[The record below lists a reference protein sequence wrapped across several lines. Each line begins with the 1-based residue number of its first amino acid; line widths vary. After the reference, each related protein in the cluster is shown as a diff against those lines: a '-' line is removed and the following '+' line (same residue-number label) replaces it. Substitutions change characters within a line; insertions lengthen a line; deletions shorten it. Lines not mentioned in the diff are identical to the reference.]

1 MVLSLFFFFLQLKA
15 ASSEEPTKE
24 TSAEEETAKVFLDKI
39 LRDVCRDVDTR
50 QSQHKEQLGGGQG
63 TF

>member
-1 MVLSLFFFFLQLKA
+1 MVPFFLMQLKE

-24 TSAEEETAKVFLDKI
+24 TSAEEESAKVFLEEI
-39 LRDVCRDVDTR
+39 LRDVCRDADTR
-50 QSQHKEQLGGGQG
+50 QSQHKEQLGEGQG